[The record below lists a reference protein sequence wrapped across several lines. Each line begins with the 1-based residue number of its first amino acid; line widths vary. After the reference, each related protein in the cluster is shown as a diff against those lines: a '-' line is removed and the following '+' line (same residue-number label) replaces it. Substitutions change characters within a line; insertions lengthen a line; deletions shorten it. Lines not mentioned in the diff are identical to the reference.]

1 MRVIG
6 PRTTS
11 ARGTTGGIRQ
21 PAEAER
27 VATIVSAD
35 EAALAKVCCLPRL
48 ERNLRAVAKTGVQE
62 ATVVSHSPGVLEEAM
77 RPHWSRASMAVRTV
91 LRVAG
96 AEAPSL
102 TIAELG
108 ELAGGRP
115 LLYVPAGIVCDK
127 RLFEMLLAARE
138 STALVDSAPPETLR
152 PLMAGIER
160 SSRGLVCGPCRLE
173 ASFLASQPE
182 GAAVGDVLAT
192 RIEAGDLW
200 ALDAAAHVEYVGSL
214 RRTLRPVWFPAPG
227 REHARA
233 AEAALVDTAQKG
245 ALDIPAIAHGPIENA
260 IVARVC
266 RTPVTPNQLTIGA
279 AAVAWTATMLFAS
292 GHLGLGLAVA
302 LAVGVLDGLDGKLA
316 RLKLETS
323 RVGELEHVSDFAF
336 ELSWWTA
343 LAWHFHA
350 TGVLA
355 SAPRVL
361 LALYLAE
368 GLDGLVKL
376 AAIRR
381 LGTLIDD
388 AAPSMRLVRLF
399 GGRRNVYV
407 WIMALGF
414 VAGCPAAAFA
424 LLPLWQGATA
434 ALHLAWAVA
443 NIGRF
448 RIAAPAALPGR

>member
-1 MRVIG
+1 M
-6 PRTTS
+6 S
-11 ARGTTGGIRQ
+11 
-21 PAEAER
+21 
-27 VATIVSAD
+27 VAAVVSAD
-35 EAALAKVCCLPRL
+35 EASLARLCGLTLL
-48 ERNLRAVAKTGVQE
+48 ERNLRALFRAGLREV
-62 ATVVSHSPGVLEEAM
+62 TVVSASPRVLEAAA
-77 RPHWSRASMAVRTV
+77 RPHWSRSSLAVRRV
-91 LRVAG
+91 LRA
-96 AEAPSL
+96 AAPEAPCV
-102 TIAELG
+102 TIAELR
-108 ELAGGRP
+108 ELTRGRP
-115 LLYVPAGIVCDK
+115 LLFVPAAVVCDT
-127 RLFEMLLAARE
+127 RLFARLLAARE
-138 STALVDSAPPETLR
+138 STALVDSAPPTPLR
-152 PLMAGIER
+152 KLMADVER
-160 SSRGLVCGPCRLE
+160 TSRGLVCGPCRLE

-182 GAAVGDVLAT
+182 GDTVGDVLAT
-192 RIEAGDLW
+192 RIEAGDLRP
-200 ALDAAAHVEYVGSL
+200 LDVAAQVEYVGSL
-214 RRTLRPVWFPAPG
+214 RRTVRPTWFPAPA
-227 REHARA
+227 RVHAGI
-233 AEAALVDTAQKG
+233 AEAALLDTAQKG
-245 ALDIPAIAHGPIENA
+245 ALDVPAIVHGPIENA

-266 RTPVTPNQLTIGA
+266 RTPVTPNQLTVAA

-292 GHLGLGLAVA
+292 GHLGAGLAVA

-355 SAPRVL
+355 SAPWVL

-399 GGRRNVYV
+399 GGRRNIYV
-407 WIMALGF
+407 WIMAVGF
-414 VAGCPAAAFA
+414 VAGHPAAAFA

-434 ALHLAWAVA
+434 VLHLAWALA
-443 NIGRF
+443 NLGRF
-448 RIAAPAALPGR
+448 RKAAPAGLPGR